1 MMNELYEWAWKQGKE
16 PMKNLA
22 ELHGFTLQRLY
33 LCKNRPILGAN
44 VIRKLKT
51 AWVNVNAFILD

>member
-1 MMNELYEWAWKQGKE
+1 MMNELYEWAGKQGKE

-51 AWVNVNAFILD
+51 A